1 MGKFKVVRQRASLP
15 DRMVFSVKLACC
27 VVPMLNHTPQSTLPD
42 ESDVGTRRNVACYS
56 Q

>member
-15 DRMVFSVKLACC
+15 ERMVFSVKLACC
-27 VVPMLNHTPQSTLPD
+27 VVPMNHTPQSTLPD
-42 ESDVGTRRNVACYS
+42 ESDVGTRRIVACHC